1 MASKIGSVEQLSTS
15 ILMTVAAEFDPVI
28 MTEKSGLIFV
38 SLTDREE
45 EDDLRRSPNLNVE
58 LRGISNFIARSQEGC
73 LTTQI
78 GIYGD

>member
-45 EDDLRRSPNLNVE
+45 DDLRRSPNLNVE